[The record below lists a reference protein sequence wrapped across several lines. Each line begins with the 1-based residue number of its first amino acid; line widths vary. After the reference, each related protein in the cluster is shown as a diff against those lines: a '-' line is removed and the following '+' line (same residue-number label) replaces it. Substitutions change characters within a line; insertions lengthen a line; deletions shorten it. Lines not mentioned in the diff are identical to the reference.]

1 MPTTKTAQAT
11 TAASIDHDAR
21 QIWCVISSHFVRH
34 EMNRIN
40 DLRRTHRAPPD
51 DERHT
56 TTNDERRNRET
67 TDSSGADLCFVRHSR
82 RLLTHNPLTMTS
94 LPLCPKKGG
103 ISGLVRHPCAR
114 NPRSQNPQPTTH
126 NPAGDAD
133 LAFVRHQRPLLTNNR
148 LTMSN
153 LSLCPKKGG
162 ISGLVRH
169 PSFPASTSRLPTT
182 HNLQPTSRIRFHL
195 TQSRDHDNVYRHTVD
210 SCLTFSNPFPPL
222 QLHPHAPVVVV
233 AEPQPFQQTHREERS
248 FWMTGKQF
256 LLALGSAAVAHPDDE
271 LTLAATVCNSQLAE
285 QFYNASLTGEDTGR
299 SRLPQVRRRETGTR
313 AQSRPSSPDFSD
325 GSDTRSF
332 SRCSLR
338 GRMLKKGPRQS
349 LPRGRGSVGRCKYVG
364 TIPSR
369 ARQQAVFRVFQHPTV
384 PLASKQPN
392 ECA

>member
-103 ISGLVRHPCAR
+103 ISGLVRHP
-114 NPRSQNPQPTTH
+114 
-126 NPAGDAD
+126 
-133 LAFVRHQRPLLTNNR
+133 
-148 LTMSN
+148 
-153 LSLCPKKGG
+153 
-162 ISGLVRH
+162 
-169 PSFPASTSRLPTT
+169 SFPASTSRLPTT

-210 SCLTFSNPFPPL
+210 SSLTFSNPFPPL

-271 LTLAATVCNSQLAE
+271 HTFAATVCNSQLAE

-299 SRLPQVRRRETGTR
+299 SRLPEVRRRETGTR